1 MLTSLSMWLLY
12 ISSYSVAYL
21 FLIFEII
28 IIGVVDNKSTTSSIW
43 RKVIEAITSNGVPI
57 ILLLA
62 LLILSFVY
70 MKRMNTWRNNTRVR
84 FTVNRNLTFET
95 TGMLASYILPLIC
108 CGFNVYLG
116 LVLFTVILLVGIA
129 IIRGGYLY
137 TCCIFLLKRY
147 YVYSSD
153 DGAIVITKVKMEKF
167 NLEQRDNPNG
177 IEVRQIAKGIY
188 LSCEN

>member
-1 MLTSLSMWLLY
+1 
-12 ISSYSVAYL
+12 
-21 FLIFEII
+21 
-28 IIGVVDNKSTTSSIW
+28 
-43 RKVIEAITSNGVPI
+43 
-57 ILLLA
+57 
-62 LLILSFVY
+62 
-70 MKRMNTWRNNTRVR
+70 MNTWRNNTRVR

-153 DGAIVITKVKMEKF
+153 GGAIVITKVKMEKF